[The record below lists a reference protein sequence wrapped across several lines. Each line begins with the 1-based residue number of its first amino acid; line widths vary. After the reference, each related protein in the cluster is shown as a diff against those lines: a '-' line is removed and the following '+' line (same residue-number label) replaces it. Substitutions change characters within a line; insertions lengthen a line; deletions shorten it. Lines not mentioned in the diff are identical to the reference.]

1 MVVVRA
7 WIILARS
14 AVDGSAIGKDV
25 EAAEAVGE
33 AGVDGEV
40 AAGLECGAEVEEDRR
55 LADTK
60 LSRASVLKVAGPLLR
75 SS

>member
-1 MVVVRA
+1 M
-7 WIILARS
+7 
-14 AVDGSAIGKDV
+14 DGSAIGKDV

-60 LSRASVLKVAGPLLR
+60 LSRASVLKVAGP
-75 SS
+75 

>member
-14 AVDGSAIGKDV
+14 AVDGSATSKDV
-25 EAAEAVGE
+25 EAAKAVGE

-40 AAGLECGAEVEEDRR
+40 AAGLECGVEVEDH
-55 LADTK
+55 
-60 LSRASVLKVAGPLLR
+60 
-75 SS
+75 

>member
-14 AVDGSAIGKDV
+14 AVGGSAIGKDV
-25 EAAEAVGE
+25 EAAEVAGE

-60 LSRASVLKVAGPLLR
+60 LSRASVLKVAGP
-75 SS
+75 